1 MAKKQ
6 LLEDMC
12 SEPAR
17 YFRAPG
23 DVLRDRRFSDP
34 ERLEI
39 LLSWDRLMGSENGT
53 DAGILG
59 AVRAARH
66 EVERRLGTVPTLGAG
81 ATN

>member
-1 MAKKQ
+1 MAKKK

-23 DVLRDRRFSDP
+23 DVLRDRRFSDL

-39 LLSWDRLMGSENGT
+39 LLAWDRLTGAESGA
-53 DAGILG
+53 DAPVLD

-66 EVERRLGTVPTLGAG
+66 EVERRLATVSTSGAI